1 MERRKNMK
9 KRFIAWLLCLCMLCT
24 LIPAAAFGEEEVPSA
39 AEEESAAAP
48 VEEPAEEPVEE
59 PAEEPAEPL
68 AEEPA
73 EPLAVTSG
81 EFWYLE
87 GNTLFITGE
96 MVYTGDAPWLA
107 LKDSIFFA
115 VIAEGVTA
123 IPEKAFANLEW
134 LFSVCIPASVTSI
147 GDNAFWEIDSIY
159 GENRS
164 VILYTGYTKEQIAAW
179 DKAVFEKY
187 GLLYANTT
195 LTYDHYD
202 VDHHTY
208 DHEITQASTC
218 EVQGYTRMECCC
230 EEYIEKET
238 LPLADHTPETIP
250 AVPATCTEKGKSEG
264 SKCSVCGTVLVEQKT
279 TDFADHTPVDVPAQ
293 EPTDMAD
300 GHKAGTKCSV
310 CGKILSGCETVSSSS
325 IAQRGTLDTDKGKD
339 TVSWIINKDGVLYV
353 TGTGAITKIHPW
365 SAYRDNITKVIIAEG
380 ITGLPNEAFRKFKN
394 CDTICIPASVVTI
407 GDGAFKEIGS
417 AKEEKGGYAVLYT
430 AYTREQVEKWDSKE
444 RERLTLPEKALVVY
458 DHYDPDT
465 HTHWSDPVIYPATCQ
480 ASGRKERTCSCGLA
494 EVLETYASLP
504 HTLETLPG
512 KAATCLEKGL
522 TEGEKCSVCGT
533 VIKEQEE
540 IEALPHTV
548 VEVKEKLPTP
558 TEDGHAAGTKCSV
571 CGTVLSGCEVLEAD
585 SIAYSGIVLTDEGS
599 AQWILYKNGLLTITA
614 GTGNVKE
621 APWLSYESK
630 VHIKTAV
637 VCDGITGLPKGAFK
651 DCDRLT
657 TVSLPQT
664 LTAVG
669 AEAFYGC
676 DQIKEIYLP
685 NVTSIGDSAFYK
697 CSKLEK
703 LTLGNG
709 LKTIGNSAFYYCKA
723 LKTVSLPEGL
733 ETIGEYAFQKCTKL
747 TSISIPNSVKS
758 MGKGAFM
765 DCTELAAVSVGTG
778 LAQIKEEV
786 FSGDK
791 HIKTVTLHNSLT
803 VVRDGAF
810 TGCTDLETVRYYG
823 TEAQWKDMLI
833 GLNNEPLTGAS
844 FIYMYKET
852 TPGKVT
858 LDLTGTGLE
867 GKTVYIDGIA
877 YTGEDRIKGEKVSIT
892 LSGSSAKTAVIYTW
906 NKVGDDVDSHE
917 KYPTAMYVW
926 VLHQEG
932 GVYVSTRMSALD
944 NILSYAGSSI
954 RITGKKGIR
963 MITAVPKAAKTAL
976 TGSKGYHGYTLLEYG
991 TIVAWAEDLKGD
1003 DLVLSTPNVKG
1014 GQAYSKAAKKDAV
1027 YKKTGSQVQYTN
1039 VLVGLTDENCKPDLV
1054 MRPYMI
1060 LKDASG
1066 REITLYG
1073 GPVQR
1078 SIGFIAYQNR
1088 AAFNSG
1094 TPSYE
1099 YIWSIIH
1106 AVYGDKYDTE
1116 YQR

>member
-1 MERRKNMK
+1 MK
-9 KRFIAWLLCLCMLCT
+9 KRFIAWLLCLCMLFT
-24 LIPAAAFGEEEVPSA
+24 LIPAAAFGEEEVPPA
-39 AEEESAAAP
+39 AEEEPGFAP
-48 VEEPAEEPVEE
+48 AEE
-59 PAEEPAEPL
+59 PAEEPAKEPAKEP

-73 EPLAVTSG
+73 EEPAAPLSVTSG
-81 EFWYLE
+81 EFWKVE
-87 GNTLFITGE
+87 ENTLTITGE
-96 MVYTGDAPWLA
+96 MVYSGDAPWLE
-107 LKDSIFFA
+107 LKDSIFSV

-123 IPEKAFANLEW
+123 IPEKAFAGLSNC
-134 LFSVCIPASVTSI
+134 VKVRIPASVTSI
-147 GDNAFWEIDSIY
+147 GNNAFLNMGKEAAIY
-159 GENRS
+159 QVR
-164 VILYTGYTKEQIAAW
+164 LFTGYTQAQTESWTVA
-179 DKAVFEKY
+179 DYEKY
-187 GLLYANTT
+187 GLVYTRTT
-195 LTYDHYD
+195 LAYEHYD
-202 VDHHTY
+202 ETKHAYT
-208 DHEITQASTC
+208 HEFTRESTC
-218 EVQGYTRMECCC
+218 DVQGFIGKECCC
-230 EEYIEKET
+230 GEFT
-238 LPLADHTPETIP
+238 TVDMLPLKAHTPETIA
-250 AVPATCTEKGKSEG
+250 AVPATCTEKGKTEG
-264 SKCSVCGTVLVEQKT
+264 SKCSVCGTVLVEPKV
-279 TDFADHTPVDVPAQ
+279 TDLADHTPVAVPAK
-293 EPTDMAD
+293 EPTDLTD
-300 GHKAGTKCSV
+300 GYKAGTKCSV
-310 CGKILSGCETVSSSS
+310 CGKILSGCETVSSPS

-339 TVSWIINKDGVLYV
+339 AVSWVINKDGVLYV
-353 TGTGAITKIHPW
+353 TGTGAISKIHPW

-380 ITGLPNEAFRKFKN
+380 ITGLPKEAFRKFKN
-394 CDTICIPASVVTI
+394 CDTICIPASVAAI

-417 AKEEKGGYAVLYT
+417 AKEEKGGHSVLYT
-430 AYTREQVEKWDSKE
+430 AYTKEQVEKWDSKE
-444 RERLTLPEKALVVY
+444 RERLALPEKALVVY

-465 HTHWSDPVIYPATCQ
+465 HTHWSDPVIY
-480 ASGRKERTCSCGLA
+480 ASCKEPRRKERVCLCGA
-494 EVLETYASLP
+494 VEVMETYPPLP

-522 TEGEKCSVCGT
+522 TEGEKCTVCGT
-533 VIKEQEE
+533 VTKEQVE
-540 IEALPHTV
+540 IEALPHTI
-548 VEVKEKLPTP
+548 VEVKEKLPTL
-558 TEDGHAAGTKCSV
+558 TEDGHTAGTKCSV
-571 CGTVLSGCEVLEAD
+571 CGTVLTGCEVLKAAD
-585 SIAYSGIVLTDEGS
+585 VAYSGIVLTDEGN
-599 AQWILYKNGLLTITA
+599 AQWALYENGLLAITS
-614 GTGNVKE
+614 GKGNIKE

-630 VHIKTAV
+630 VHIKTVV

-651 DCDRLT
+651 DCNRLT

-664 LTAVG
+664 LTAVS

-676 DQIKEIYLP
+676 DQIEEMYLP

-703 LTLGNG
+703 LTLGKN
-709 LKTIGNSAFYYCKA
+709 LKTIGNNAFYNCKA

-747 TSISIPNSVKS
+747 NSISIPNSVKS

-765 DCTELAAVSVGTG
+765 GCTELAAVSVGTG

-791 HIKTVTLHNSLT
+791 HIKTVTLRNSLT

-844 FIYMYKET
+844 FVYLYKET

-858 LDLTGTGLE
+858 LDLTGTGLT
-867 GKTVYIDGIA
+867 GSSVWIDGIQYA
-877 YTGEDRIKGEKVSIT
+877 GKTTDGNLVSVDV
-892 LSGSSAKTAVIYTW
+892 SGSKASTAVIYIFK
-906 NKVGDDVDSHE
+906 NPRAEDPHE
-917 KYPTAMYVW
+917 IYPTAMYVW

-1014 GQAYSKAAKKDAV
+1014 GQAYSKAANKDAV
-1027 YKKTGSQVQYTN
+1027 YKKSGSQVQYTN

-1088 AAFNSG
+1088 AAFKSG